1 MTEPGEANEIKAPGD
16 ARRRGW
22 SWRRVLAGLGVAV
35 AVSAVAGGALY
46 RREAQRIDLGRAEA
60 LSVVVLDREDR
71 LLRAYATKDGHWR
84 LPVEVK
90 DVDPRYFALLTAY
103 EDKNF
108 RSHRGVDPLAMVRA
122 AGLLAR
128 HGRPLSGGSTL
139 TMQVVRLLSGEH
151 ERSAGGKLRQALRA
165 VALERRLTKDQILR
179 IYLRLAPMGGNVEGV
194 RAASL
199 AYFGKEPK
207 RLSIGEAALL
217 VALPQS
223 PKLRRPDRFPET
235 ARRARDRVLAR
246 VAAAGVISLDEMRR
260 AMAERVPAAR
270 RDFPMLAPHLADQ
283 ALEERKGAL
292 VHRLTIDAS
301 VQKALEALVREQVGD
316 LSGKLSAALV
326 AVDNRTGDIIASVGS
341 PGYLDQARAGA
352 VDMTQAVRSPGSTL
366 KPLIYGLAFEAGLA
380 HPDTLIED
388 RPTRFGL
395 YVPKNFD
402 QDWHGTVSV
411 RLALA
416 QSLNIPAV
424 KVLDVLGP
432 AKLFGRL
439 QQVDANP
446 VLPKGAEPS
455 LALALGGLGMRLTD
469 LAGLYVALA
478 RQGEIVPLKV
488 RRDAAATAPERKP
501 PLLSPVAAWYVT
513 DILRNAPAPANAKPG
528 EIAYKTGTSYG
539 FRDAW
544 AAGFDG
550 RHTIA
555 VWVGRPDATAT
566 PGLAGRTAAAPILF
580 DAFARISRT
589 RAPLP
594 AAPSGVINTA
604 VEALPMPLRRFR
616 ETGENGGRDWTASD
630 AYVSP
635 PVQIAFPPDRSE
647 IEAEDGETHAITV
660 KVEGG
665 TLPLTWLVDGV
676 PIAVADPNRREATL
690 PAGTRGFYRLSVID
704 ARGRADRVTVR
715 LK

>member
-1 MTEPGEANEIKAPGD
+1 MSHRSEQLQ
-16 ARRRGW
+16 RRLFALCAIAVGTI
-22 SWRRVLAGLGVAV
+22 AG
-35 AVSAVAGGALY
+35 SAILY
-46 RREAQRIDLGRAEA
+46 KREAQRIDLGRAEA

-122 AGLLAR
+122 VGLLAR
-128 HGRPLSGGSTL
+128 HGKPLSGGSTL

-151 ERSAGGKLRQALRA
+151 ERSAGGKLRQAFRA
-165 VALERRLTKDQILR
+165 IALERRLTKDQILR
-179 IYLRLAPMGGNVEGV
+179 AYLRLAPMGGNVEGV

-246 VAAAGVISLDEMRR
+246 VAAAGIISAEEMRR

-270 RDFPMLAPHLADQ
+270 REFPMLAPHLADQ
-283 ALEERKGAL
+283 ALEERRGAL

-301 VQKALEALVREQVGD
+301 VQKALEALVKEQVGD
-316 LSGKLSAALV
+316 VASKLSAALV
-326 AVDNRTGDIIASVGS
+326 AVDNRTGEIIASVGS

-366 KPLIYGLAFEAGLA
+366 KPLIYGLAFEAGVA

-424 KVLDVLGP
+424 KVLDVVGP
-432 AKLFGRL
+432 AKLLARL
-439 QQVDANP
+439 QQADAHP

-478 RQGEIVPLKV
+478 RQGEIVPLRV
-488 RRDAAATAPERKP
+488 RRDLAAPEKAPERKP

-580 DAFARISRT
+580 DAFARISRART
-589 RAPLP
+589 PLP

-604 VEALPMPLRRFR
+604 SEPLPMPLRRFR
-616 ETGENGGRDWTASD
+616 EAGENGGRDWTASD

-647 IEAEDGETHAITV
+647 IEAEEGETQAITV

-676 PIAVADPNRREATL
+676 PVESADPNRREATL